1 MNLLG
6 INEVR
11 EGMVLAKDIINDLGI
26 IYMASG
32 TVLSNSNIEGLKK
45 MEVDFVYVKD
55 VFEMEEFL
63 NSKSITVEEAYNKLI
78 IMYKSIYMNVRLGR
92 VLDVKNIRD
101 KALPLISRI
110 SSENNIMENLM
121 KIKVS
126 ESYLYKHAVD
136 VSILSK
142 LIAKWLNLT
151 EKIQDEIA
159 VCAFLHDI
167 GKTKIS
173 VDILNK
179 PGELTYNE
187 YETIKRHSEFGYE
200 IVSSA
205 KNISEKIAD
214 GILYHHERFDGSGY
228 PNGLSKEQIPLYSRI
243 IGVAD
248 MFDAITSN
256 KSYKNKISV
265 YMGAKILKEESFN
278 KFDPRITE
286 TFIYNLSKFYV
297 GNKVK
302 LSNGEIGEVILLN
315 KSDVNRPLVKTDK
328 EYIDL
333 ATNYKLEIIEV
344 LY

>member
-1 MNLLG
+1 MNLVG
-6 INEVR
+6 IDEVR

-32 TVLSNSNIEGLKK
+32 TVLSNSNIDGLKK
-45 MEVDFVYVKD
+45 MEVDFLYIKD

-63 NSKSITVEEAYNKLI
+63 NDRSMTVEEAYTKLI

-92 VLDVKNIRD
+92 SLDVKNIED
-101 KALPLISRI
+101 KALALINRI
-110 SSENNIMENLM
+110 SSENNIMESLR
-121 KIKVS
+121 KINVE

-142 LIAKWLNLT
+142 LTAKWLNLT
-151 EKIQDEIA
+151 EKIQNEVA

-167 GKTKIS
+167 GKTRIS

-187 YETIKRHSEFGYE
+187 YQAIKRHSELGYE

-205 KNISEKIAD
+205 KNINEKISD
-214 GILYHHERFDGSGY
+214 GILYHHERIDGSGY
-228 PNGLSKEQIPLYSRI
+228 PNGLSGEQIPLYARI

-256 KSYKNKISV
+256 KSYKNKISI
-265 YMGAKILKEESFN
+265 YEGAKILKEESFN

-286 TFIYNLSKFYV
+286 VFIYNLSKFYV
-297 GNKVK
+297 GNKVR
-302 LSNGEIGEVILLN
+302 LNNGQIGEVILLN
-315 KSDVNRPLVKTDK
+315 KSDINRPLIKTDK

-333 ATNYKLEIIEV
+333 STNYKLEITEV
-344 LY
+344 LS